1 MFGRNWEPAQA
12 TIVAVHAKSTTG
24 DGMVTIHEFAADIV
38 PDSGAPPF
46 RALMQ
51 EPRIATNFWAP
62 TTGDI
67 VRAEA
72 DVKRQTARFDKSD
85 PKIDAR
91 ERGRAADAAFNAT
104 LGRPPGTP

>member
-24 DGMVTIHEFAADIV
+24 DGMVTIHEFAADVV
-38 PDSGAPPF
+38 PDSGAQPF
-46 RALMQ
+46 RALIQ

-62 TTGDI
+62 STGDV

-72 DVKRQTARFDKSD
+72 DVKRQTARFEKS
-85 PKIDAR
+85 DAR
-91 ERGRAADAAFNAT
+91 EQGRAADAAFNAT
-104 LGRPPGTP
+104 LDQPPGTP